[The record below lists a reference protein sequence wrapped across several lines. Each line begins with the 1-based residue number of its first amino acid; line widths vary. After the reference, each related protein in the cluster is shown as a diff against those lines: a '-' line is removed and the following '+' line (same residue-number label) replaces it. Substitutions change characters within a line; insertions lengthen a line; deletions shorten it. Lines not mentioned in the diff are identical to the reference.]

1 MTSSKPPER
10 PLIGIS
16 SCLLGQ
22 QVRFDGGHKKDSW
35 ITGPLA
41 AFMDFL
47 PVCPEVG
54 IGLGIP
60 RPTIHLVGDPE
71 HPRAVGSKDPTMD
84 VTDRLASFAV
94 GQTAGFGALSG
105 YILKSKSPSCGMARV
120 PVTSDKGM
128 PAKVGVGIYTRVLM
142 DRMPLLPVEEDGR
155 LNDPVLREN
164 FVSRVYVYHRW
175 QQLRAARVTA
185 AALIDFHS
193 RHKYLV
199 MAHSQAAYQRLGR
212 MLAHLKEM
220 DLEAVAEMYVAEL
233 MAALGR
239 RVTRRRHVNV
249 LHHIM
254 GYLKDHIDGGDKAEL
269 VASIEAYRREEV
281 SLVVPMTL
289 LRHHLR
295 RHPDPYMQRQVYL
308 APYPE
313 KLGLRGAI

>member
-1 MTSSKPPER
+1 MSERATAKP
-10 PLIGIS
+10 LVGIS

-22 QVRFDGGHKKDSW
+22 QVRFDGGHKKDGW

-41 AFMDFL
+41 AFFDYL

-71 HPRAVGSKDPTMD
+71 QPRAVGSRDPSLD
-84 VTDRLASFAV
+84 VTEQLAAFGVA
-94 GQTAGFGALSG
+94 QTLRFEGLSG

-120 PVTSDKGM
+120 PVTSPKGM
-128 PAKVGVGIYTRVLM
+128 PAKVGVGIYARVLM
-142 DRMPLLPVEEDGR
+142 ERLPLLPVEEEGR

-164 FVSRVYVYHRW
+164 FVTRVYVFHRW
-175 QQLRAARVTA
+175 QELRAGKITA
-185 AALIDFHS
+185 AKLIDFHS
-193 RHKYLV
+193 RQKYLV
-199 MAHSQAAYQRLGR
+199 MAHSQAAYQRLGQ
-212 MLAHLKEM
+212 MLSHLKQV
-220 DLEAVAEMYVAEL
+220 DLEAVADMYVAEL
-233 MAALGR
+233 MTALAR
-239 RVTRRRHVNV
+239 RVTRKRHINV

-254 GYLKDHIDGGDKAEL
+254 GYLKDHIDAGDKAEL
-269 VASIEAYRREEV
+269 LASIESYRREEV
-281 SLVVPMTL
+281 ALVVPITL

-295 RHPDPYMQRQVYL
+295 RHPDPYMEKQVYL